1 MALTLDNYFAA
12 GWRDQIH
19 TCPACEWQGS
29 ARQMS
34 MELHEDEAE
43 FDCPQCE
50 NPVLLVLHPSLAQVQ
65 AAAAEGHPGA
75 IEQLEILAS
84 APRPH

>member
-65 AAAAEGHPGA
+65 AAAAEGHPEA
-75 IEQLEILAS
+75 IEHLEILAS

>member
-1 MALTLDNYFAA
+1 MAVTLDNYFTA
-12 GWRDQIH
+12 GWRDQPH

-50 NPVLLVLHPSLAQVQ
+50 NPILLVLHPSLAQVQ
-65 AAAAEGHPGA
+65 AAAAAGNAEA

>member
-1 MALTLDNYFAA
+1 MAVTLDNYFTA
-12 GWRDQIH
+12 GWRDQPY

-50 NPVLLVLHPSLAQVQ
+50 HPILLVLHPSLAQVQ
-65 AAAAEGHPGA
+65 AAAAAGNAEA

-84 APRPH
+84 APRPD

>member
-12 GWRDQIH
+12 GWRDQPH
-19 TCPACEWQGS
+19 TCPACEWKGT

-43 FDCPQCE
+43 FDCPVCE
-50 NPVLLVLHPSLAQVQ
+50 NPILLVVHPSLAQVQ
-65 AAAAEGHPGA
+65 AAAADGHPEA

-84 APRPH
+84 VPRSD